1 VERQRIWLGTA
12 VPGDTVG
19 NFGSAIDLLS
29 QRATYLYVEGARF
42 WYDTQASVTRTAA
55 DYADGLR
62 DRPEEV
68 WKEIVDRL
76 RASEA
81 RYRGGFS
88 GVHVAPD
95 STAEI
100 PDSEDVRL
108 VMLHPSQPH
117 SRGADD
123 SPAMLFANDAFEHR
137 GTSQRTNRNM
147 LVFLAPD
154 SKRLDELQEAA
165 RDYLAWSWVANRQ
178 EELNLSPQ
186 QVKQVEANS
195 KRSHEAVTARIAQA
209 YHWALVPEQADPARP
224 ATIAVEKAD
233 GANERLAERVTEKL
247 NRLALLA
254 GSVAARTIR
263 LDLDQRLKSVWDRG
277 HVSVGDLWS
286 YYCRYPYLTRLRDRT
301 VLDDG
306 VRSTLTWVM
315 WETEGFALA
324 DGYDEA
330 TGRYTGLTLPG
341 GDSYFGQ
348 ITDATLLVAPSV
360 AAQQVS
366 DDEPSVVEPDVP
378 TVPDDPTVPRPDLP
392 TPPSNTRFFGVFT
405 VDPERYGRDFTRL
418 SQEVLQQL
426 TSVDG
431 VQLEVHVEIHAKR
444 AEGFPDDKVRTVLEN
459 SRTLRFDQSSF
470 EDQ

>member
-1 VERQRIWLGTA
+1 
-12 VPGDTVG
+12 
-19 NFGSAIDLLS
+19 
-29 QRATYLYVEGARF
+29 
-42 WYDTQASVTRTAA
+42 
-55 DYADGLR
+55 
-62 DRPEEV
+62 
-68 WKEIVDRL
+68 
-76 RASEA
+76 
-81 RYRGGFS
+81 
-88 GVHVAPD
+88 
-95 STAEI
+95 
-100 PDSEDVRL
+100 
-108 VMLHPSQPH
+108 
-117 SRGADD
+117 
-123 SPAMLFANDAFEHR
+123 
-137 GTSQRTNRNM
+137 M

-165 RDYLAWSWVANRQ
+165 RDYLAWSWVSSRQ

-195 KRSHEAVTARIAQA
+195 KRSDEAVTARMAQA

-233 GANERLAERVTEKL
+233 GANDRLAERVTEKL

-263 LDLDQRLKSVWDRG
+263 LDLDQRLKTVWDRG

-301 VLDDG
+301 VLDEG

-330 TGRYTGLTLPG
+330 TGRYSGLTLPG

-348 ITDATLLVAPSV
+348 ITDATLLVAPAV
-360 AAQQVS
+360 ATQQIPVVVP
-366 DDEPSVVEPDVP
+366 DDPTVPEDP
-378 TVPDDPTVPRPDLP
+378 TVPDDPTVPRLDVP
-392 TPPSNTRFFGVFT
+392 TPAANTRFFGVFT

-431 VQLEVHVEIHAKR
+431 VELEIHVEVHAR
-444 AEGFPDDKVRTVLEN
+444 RPAGFPDDKVRTVLEN
-459 SRTLRFDQSSF
+459 ARTLRFDQSSF